1 LQLLLPVG
9 SLSWSVFEAALSG
22 GAPFPFDEAHAYMAT
37 GLSLEL
43 LVTASSVSELSENI
57 QDDGMAVRQVLPA
70 VTP

>member
-1 LQLLLPVG
+1 
-9 SLSWSVFEAALSG
+9 
-22 GAPFPFDEAHAYMAT
+22 MAT